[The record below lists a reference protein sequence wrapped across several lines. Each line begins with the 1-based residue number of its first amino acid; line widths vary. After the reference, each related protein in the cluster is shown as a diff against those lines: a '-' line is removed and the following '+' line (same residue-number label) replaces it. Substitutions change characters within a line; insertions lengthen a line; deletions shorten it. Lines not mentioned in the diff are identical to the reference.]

1 MFTTL
6 NKIFKRFQKT
16 PVIVENFNSN
26 GYSDILIICAKENIP
41 LYGFDGENLEK
52 EWNNGLKP
60 IVAKSSVGSQIML
73 ELTKLQVTK
82 NEVRL

>member
-1 MFTTL
+1 MFNTL

-52 EWNNGLKP
+52 RMKQWVKAHRCKIVSRFTNN
-60 IVAKSSVGSQIML
+60 VGTHEIAGN
-73 ELTKLQVTK
+73 KK
-82 NEVRL
+82 

>member
-1 MFTTL
+1 MFTIL
-6 NKIFKRFQKT
+6 NKIFKSFQKT

-52 EWNNGLKP
+52 RMKQWVKSHRCK
-60 IVAKSSVGSQIML
+60 IVSRFTSDVGTHEIAGN
-73 ELTKLQVTK
+73 KK
-82 NEVRL
+82 